1 VAGSPS
7 WSLGEHDVSRIAAA
21 LGALREESDALHT
34 LLIDRT
40 GQVVASAGLAP
51 DFDAT
56 TFASLAA
63 ADFAANEQLAGL
75 LGGGDFA
82 SLSHQGARSSTL
94 LAEVGEHAILAVIFD
109 ARVTLGMVRIR
120 VRRAL
125 PALRDLVADA
135 LGRVSPGGGRPDLD
149 AAWADEAEGE
159 IDRLFGIR

>member
-1 VAGSPS
+1 MAGSLR
-7 WSLGEHDVSRIAAA
+7 WSLGERDASRIA
-21 LGALREESDALHT
+21 GAVASLREESGALHT

-40 GQVVASAGLAP
+40 GQVVASAGLTP
-51 DFDAT
+51 EFDAT

-75 LGGGDFA
+75 LGDGEFA

-94 LAEVGEHAILAVIFD
+94 LAEAGAHAILAVVFD
-109 ARVTLGMVRIR
+109 ERVTLGMVRIR

-125 PALRDLVADA
+125 PALRELVAAA
-135 LGRVSPGGGRPDLD
+135 LDQAGQGDGRPDLD
-149 AAWADEAEGE
+149 AGWADEAEGE